1 MALVLVQLFAAVV
14 CESPDA
20 VEENVDE
27 GVVTLEPVST
37 TLDKLVEDKDG
48 RFKLLDVKDVA
59 GFQVS
64 TVAVVVGR
72 SSLSIRPKKSR
83 PSGICDG
90 CHSIGCASAKN
101 GRSRLTT
108 TT

>member
-48 RFKLLDVKDVA
+48 RFKLKDVKDVA

-72 SSLSIRPKKSR
+72 SSLSIRPKKVPTIR
-83 PSGICDG
+83 DMRWLPFDWVRQREEG
-90 CHSIGCASAKN
+90 
-101 GRSRLTT
+101 
-108 TT
+108 